1 MDLGVGLIHPVCG
14 VNALELVHCTRSKV
28 VPRTF
33 KGSSFVGRAFFYIQR
48 RNTMKHIVSGIQP
61 TGSLNIGTYLGSI
74 KNFVKLQDQMPDHEF
89 FIFIADLHAI
99 TIPKEKQ
106 FLRKKIKELAALYIA
121 CGLDPNRVNLFI
133 QSEVPAHS
141 QLAYLLQ
148 CNSYIGELERM
159 TQYKDK
165 SKKQESVTVGLFSY
179 PTLMAADILLYDA
192 EYVPVGIDQKQHL
205 ELTRDIAIRM
215 NNRYNDIFTVPQPL
229 IAEVGAKIQSLTDPD
244 QKMSKSD
251 DLIKSRIDLLDDE
264 NIIRKRIRSAVTD
277 SVGTIVYNK
286 EQRAGISNLMTIYS
300 VITGK
305 SFTELE
311 EQYQGCGYKEFKD
324 DLAEVVVGE
333 LKPIQERYYDLINS
347 KELDDI
353 LDKGRDRAM
362 QVAMKKI
369 TKINDRIGL
378 GRKRR

>member
-1 MDLGVGLIHPVCG
+1 
-14 VNALELVHCTRSKV
+14 
-28 VPRTF
+28 
-33 KGSSFVGRAFFYIQR
+33 
-48 RNTMKHIVSGIQP
+48 MKHIVSGIQP

-74 KNFVKLQDQMPDHEF
+74 KNFVKLQDQMPEHEF

-353 LDKGRDRAM
+353 LDKGRDRAI